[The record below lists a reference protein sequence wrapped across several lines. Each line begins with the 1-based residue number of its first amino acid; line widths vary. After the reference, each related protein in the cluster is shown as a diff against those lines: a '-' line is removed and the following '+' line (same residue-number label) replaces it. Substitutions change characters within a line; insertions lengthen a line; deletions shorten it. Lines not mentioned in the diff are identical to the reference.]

1 MGSTVEEDME
11 EEGEYK
17 ECSKS
22 SLCKGFFLGL

>member
-11 EEGEYK
+11 EEGECK

-22 SLCKGFFLGL
+22 SMCKGLFLVL